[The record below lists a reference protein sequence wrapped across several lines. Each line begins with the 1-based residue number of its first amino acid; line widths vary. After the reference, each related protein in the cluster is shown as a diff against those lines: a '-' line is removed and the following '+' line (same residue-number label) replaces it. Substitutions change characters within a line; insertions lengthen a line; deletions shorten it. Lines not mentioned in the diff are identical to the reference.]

1 MNRLLAMMTANL
13 GSVPWS
19 VKEINGFINN
29 KKTSVLGIYKNE
41 DTISACLSINKY
53 FNKYISSFGNFDET
67 ITYLLATYY
76 ATHKILAD

>member
-19 VKEINGFINN
+19 IKEINGYINN
-29 KKTSVLGIYKNE
+29 KKTSVLGIWKS
-41 DTISACLSINKY
+41 DDKFSACLSINKSL
-53 FNKYISSFGNFDET
+53 NKYISSYGNFDET
-67 ITYLLATYY
+67 ITILLGTYY

>member
-19 VKEINGFINN
+19 VKEINGLINN
-29 KKTSVLGIYKNE
+29 KKTSVLGIYKIE
-41 DTISACLSINKY
+41 DNISACLSINKY